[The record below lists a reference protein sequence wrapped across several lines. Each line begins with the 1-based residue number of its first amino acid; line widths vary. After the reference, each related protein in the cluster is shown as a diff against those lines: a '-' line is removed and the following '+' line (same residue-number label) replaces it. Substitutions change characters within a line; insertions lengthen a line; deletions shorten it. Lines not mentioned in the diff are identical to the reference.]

1 MSPFARN
8 NTSSLGRWWWTVD
21 RWTLAALT
29 ALIAVGAM
37 LTFAASPSV
46 AHRIGLEPLYFVR
59 RQLMYMPMAAAIM
72 IGVSLLSVRDIRR
85 LAAIVLVI
93 GVLFMALTPF
103 VGMEIKGAKRW
114 IALGPLS
121 LQPSEF
127 VKPAF
132 AVIAAFLF
140 SSERLRAG
148 IPGNLI
154 SICLYFL
161 IVLLLVRQPDF
172 GMIVV
177 ISVVWFSQFFLAG
190 LPFLWVAGFG
200 ALGVVGGIGAYVTFP
215 HVASRVDRFLDPAS
229 GDTYQVSTALQAF
242 ASGGWFGRG
251 PGEGSV
257 KTIIPDA
264 HSDFVFAVAGEEFGL
279 FACLLIVC
287 LFAFVVLRGFTKL
300 LKESDLFVLL
310 ATGGLLTQFGL
321 QAFINM
327 ASTLSLMPTKGMTL
341 PFISYGGSSLLA
353 LAFAMGMVLGFL
365 RRRSATAGR
374 T

>member
-8 NTSSLGRWWWTVD
+8 NTSALGRWWWTVD
-21 RWTLAALT
+21 RWTLTALA
-29 ALIAVGAM
+29 ALIAIGAM
-37 LTFAASPSV
+37 LIFAASPSV

-59 RQLMYMPMAAAIM
+59 RQLMYLPMTVAIM
-72 IGVSLLSVRDIRR
+72 VGVSLLSVRDIRR
-85 LAAIVLVI
+85 LAGIVLIVGI
-93 GVLFMALTPF
+93 VFMALTPV

-114 IALGPLS
+114 IAFGPLS

-132 AVIAAFLF
+132 AVIAAWLF
-140 SSERLRAG
+140 CSDRLRAG
-148 IPGNLI
+148 IPGNAI
-154 SICLYFL
+154 SIGFYLL
-161 IVLLLVRQPDF
+161 IVALLVRQPDF

-177 ISVVWFSQFFLAG
+177 ISVVWFTQFFLAG
-190 LPFLWVAGFG
+190 LPFLWVAAFG
-200 ALGVVGGIGAYVTFP
+200 ILGAVGGVGAYAAFP
-215 HVASRVDRFLDPAS
+215 HVASRVDRFLNPAS

-242 ASGGWFGRG
+242 TSGGWLGRG
-251 PGEGSV
+251 PGEGNV

-264 HSDFVFAVAGEEFGL
+264 HSDFVFAVAGEEFGM
-279 FACLLIVC
+279 FACLLIIS

-353 LAFAMGMVLGFL
+353 LALSMGMVLGLL
-365 RRRSATAGR
+365 RRRSATADR